1 MNKYFTKSNI
11 KNALVAF
18 VALMNFV
25 TLAFATVSA
34 SHRSLS
40 AGTERY
46 FANGFTLAFS
56 ECPPICDG
64 MKNWL
69 TYYSRFHFFL
79 SLAVMLCL
87 AVVALV
93 KKKFHFGGYGLA
105 AVIIS
110 VITSLVY
117 MINGI
122 VANVLAADYASLY
135 YEHYTLA
142 PLGFALVAL
151 SAIAIF
157 LTELYMPEEEAPLA

>member
-1 MNKYFTKSNI
+1 
-11 KNALVAF
+11 
-18 VALMNFV
+18 
-25 TLAFATVSA
+25 
-34 SHRSLS
+34 
-40 AGTERY
+40 
-46 FANGFTLAFS
+46 
-56 ECPPICDG
+56 

-79 SLAVMLCL
+79 SLAVILGL

-93 KKKFHFGGYGLA
+93 RKKFHFGGYGLA

-122 VANVLAADYASLY
+122 VANVLASDYASLY
-135 YEHYTLA
+135 YEHHTLA
-142 PLGFALVAL
+142 PIGFILVAL

-157 LTELYMPEEEAPLA
+157 LVELYMPAEEEET

>member
-1 MNKYFTKSNI
+1 MNKYFTKPNI
-11 KNALVAF
+11 KNALAAIT
-18 VALMNFV
+18 ALLNFII
-25 TLAFATVSA
+25 LSFATVSA
-34 SHRSLS
+34 SHRSLTD
-40 AGTERY
+40 GVEHY

-56 ECPPICDG
+56 ECPPVCDG

-69 TYYSRFHFFL
+69 AYYSRFHFFF
-79 SLAVMLCL
+79 SLAVILGL
-87 AVVALV
+87 AAVALI

-110 VITSLVY
+110 VVTSLIY

-122 VANVLAADYASLY
+122 VANVIASDYASLY

-151 SAIAIF
+151 SAIALF
-157 LTELYMPEEEAPLA
+157 FVELYIP